1 MPWRC
6 ERARA
11 AWPPWM
17 PPPKPL
23 TTMPSS
29 LWPMRDDLGPQT
41 ARVSSKRRSRDTP
54 SVAALVTERLPAK
67 TLLYHAVKEQ
77 QTKHCAGAALAAVS
91 SGADGMAPSAV
102 VGAADGAV
110 DEEQAQAPSLLPGA
124 GEPLTMTA
132 PRASSGGS
140 SVRVRE
146 YMLLRA
152 VHLVRGSAH
161 ATEMSMD
168 GCRTDGLDGWRSD
181 DGHHVGFFAPGEVLL
196 LVDDDKQTRLA
207 QAFLPDMF
215 MRLGLQGR
223 GE

>member
-1 MPWRC
+1 M
-6 ERARA
+6 AR
-11 AWPPWM
+11 
-17 PPPKPL
+17 
-23 TTMPSS
+23 
-29 LWPMRDDLGPQT
+29 
-41 ARVSSKRRSRDTP
+41 
-54 SVAALVTERLPAK
+54 
-67 TLLYHAVKEQ
+67 
-77 QTKHCAGAALAAVS
+77 
-91 SGADGMAPSAV
+91 
-102 VGAADGAV
+102 
-110 DEEQAQAPSLLPGA
+110 
-124 GEPLTMTA
+124 TA
-132 PRASSGGS
+132 PAVATSFPWIPNDLF
-140 SVRVRE
+140 RVRE

-196 LVDDDKQTRLA
+196 LVDDDKQMRLA

>member
-1 MPWRC
+1 
-6 ERARA
+6 
-11 AWPPWM
+11 
-17 PPPKPL
+17 
-23 TTMPSS
+23 
-29 LWPMRDDLGPQT
+29 
-41 ARVSSKRRSRDTP
+41 
-54 SVAALVTERLPAK
+54 
-67 TLLYHAVKEQ
+67 
-77 QTKHCAGAALAAVS
+77 
-91 SGADGMAPSAV
+91 
-102 VGAADGAV
+102 
-110 DEEQAQAPSLLPGA
+110 
-124 GEPLTMTA
+124 MTA

-196 LVDDDKQTRLA
+196 LVDDDKQMRLA

>member
-1 MPWRC
+1 MQPEPRMP
-6 ERARA
+6 A
-11 AWPPWM
+11 
-17 PPPKPL
+17 PKPL
-23 TTMPSS
+23 ATMPSS
-29 LWPMRDDLGPQT
+29 LWPTRDDLGPQT
-41 ARVSSKRRSRDTP
+41 ARLSSKRRSRDTP

-77 QTKHCAGAALAAVS
+77 QTKQCAGAALAAVS

-102 VGAADGAV
+102 VGAADGAF
-110 DEEQAQAPSLLPGA
+110 DEEQAQAAPSLLPGA